1 MNRQTWIKCVGCGK
15 RGHFC
20 YVPMCCPKCFRVG
33 QWSNAPLEMPRRKV
47 DWAKVV
53 KAFEFVPNRVG
64 GGAPEHRDVE
74 RAEGRCRVSVVDRWP
89 REFGETLEAA
99 RGEEA
104 IGVEVVRSVGT
115 LGVWVEIEMWY
126 RGKGGRS

>member
-1 MNRQTWIKCVGCGK
+1 
-15 RGHFC
+15 
-20 YVPMCCPKCFRVG
+20 
-33 QWSNAPLEMPRRKV
+33 MPRRKV